1 MGVRA
6 SSTVSAV
13 TQGRADNSNLIATTA
28 FVNQQISGLNSS
40 IPVVTTGGIYNQASL
55 GSGLMLNITATAGV
69 ITAINSVTAGGT
81 SYAVGDV
88 LVVPSGNADAI
99 VRVTSVTSGVVQP
112 GGVAIVYGGT
122 GYVSATAAPAVLI
135 PPGQKS
141 ISFSGA
147 LTSNVTLIIQNG
159 TFLTA
164 SRKPWAAN
172 NTTGTFTASVF
183 LSNGAGG
190 TTGNGVVLPQGTN
203 NSTGILLYTDGV
215 TDVWPAS
222 TLAAISPIRKVT
234 TAVTVNTIDF
244 TILGDT
250 TTAAFTITLP
260 PSASS
265 ANRILTFK
273 KVNAGGNALT
283 VKGNGAELIDGTNT
297 ITINTQYAFQQIQCD
312 GTQWWTI

>member
-1 MGVRA
+1 MLRGN
-6 SSTVSAV
+6 SPEVSV
-13 TQGRADNSNLIATTA
+13 TQPRSDNSTFIATTA

-40 IPVVTTGGIYNQASL
+40 IPVATTGGIYNQASL
-55 GSGLMLNITATAGV
+55 GSGLMLSITTTSGV
-69 ITAINSVTAGGT
+69 VSGISAVTAGG
-81 SYAVGDV
+81 SGYAVGDV
-88 LVVPSGNADAI
+88 LVIPAGNVDAI
-99 VRVTSVTSGVVQP
+99 VRVTSVVSGVVQS

-122 GYVSATAAPAVLI
+122 GYANSGAAPAVLI

-141 ISFSGA
+141 ISFTGA

-164 SRKPWAAN
+164 SRKPWVAN
-172 NTTGTFTASVF
+172 NTTGAFTATVF

-244 TILGDT
+244 TIMGDT

-265 ANRILTFK
+265 TNRILTFK
-273 KVNAGGNALT
+273 KVNSGGNALT
-283 VKGNGAELIDGTNT
+283 IKGNASELIDGTNT
-297 ITINTQYAFQQIQCD
+297 LVINTQYAFQQIQCD